1 MKAYKQYI
9 NGAWV
14 DAETSDCMEVLN
26 PATGEAI
33 ATIQNGGAADAQ
45 RALEAAE
52 QAQKSWKRVPAR
64 QRAELLRA
72 FCSEVILL
80 ALKRSQ
86 RHRA

>member
-64 QRAELLRA
+64 QRIGITPASRTN
-72 FCSEVILL
+72 SII
-80 ALKRSQ
+80 
-86 RHRA
+86 RHPKNG